1 MVIPERI
8 YHYFIPAAL
17 RDPMSPRY
25 DQLVTV
31 VNGFFVSSAL
41 LAILPSAVLIF
52 SPLAIRYYFQLAVCL
67 STLLYI
73 KLTGRYMLML
83 IASMLSGYAIITIN
97 CLESGGILSIQ
108 VSALYLLLLT
118 GFWADRR
125 VGKAMIFSSLLV
137 ILYLYSQS
145 DQESVLQARALDT
158 AYAPERFETA
168 LVYHL
173 GITLFFGMF
182 FWMVYQQY
190 DDTKRQFREQQW
202 AKIAEL
208 DKAVRERTQQ
218 LFSLRQTLSRDFHD
232 ETGNILSAI
241 TRQAGILRLRIKD
254 NGNAKPV
261 IDNIIANSEKLYAS
275 SKDFLW
281 SINHNSD
288 SPDELFS
295 HLTSF
300 GQVFYNQFDIAFS
313 ATNYAPEPTYRRL
326 DPFISRHL
334 IFMFKEAMTNT
345 VRHSGCDEVQLVL
358 EVAED
363 RVSMSLTD
371 NGKWKDPDPNVS
383 HSGISNMK
391 KRAAENNLEL
401 TMELTPSGS
410 CVCVRAPLSLITA
423 IPSQS

>member
-8 YHYFIPAAL
+8 YHYFIPAEL
-17 RDPMSPRY
+17 RDPMSLRY

-31 VNGFFVSSAL
+31 VNGFFVSSVL

-52 SPLAIRYYFQLAVCL
+52 SPLAIRYYFQLAICL

-83 IASMLSGYAIITIN
+83 IATMLSGYAIIMVN

-108 VSALYLLLLT
+108 VSAFYLLLLT

-125 VGKAMIFSSLLV
+125 VGKVMIFTSLLV
-137 ILYLYSQS
+137 ILYLYNQTRVESMAQS
-145 DQESVLQARALDT
+145 L
-158 AYAPERFETA
+158 ETA
-168 LVYHL
+168 LAYHL
-173 GITLFFGMF
+173 GITVFFGMF

-190 DDTKRQFREQQW
+190 DDTKRQFREQQR
-202 AKIAEL
+202 AKIDEL

-254 NGNAKPV
+254 DGNAKPI
-261 IDNIIANSEKLYAS
+261 IDNIIANSEQLYAS

-288 SPDELFS
+288 SPDELFT

-313 ATNYAPEPTYRRL
+313 ATNRAPEPTYRRL
-326 DPFISRHL
+326 DPFVSRHL

-345 VRHSGCDEVQLVL
+345 VRHSGCDEVQLAM
-358 EVAED
+358 EVAEQW
-363 RVSMSLTD
+363 VYISLAD
-371 NGKWKDPDPNVS
+371 NGKWKNPDPSVG

-401 TMELTPSGS
+401 TMELTSSGS
-410 CVCVRAPLSLITA
+410 LIGVRAPLSPITT
-423 IPSQS
+423 IS